1 MHIKAFYWEII
12 YNLPKNGVSY
22 GNNRI
27 FADQLKHSTMNIE
40 EYIVFRV
47 NALLHAHD
55 AKIVMRLEGGMSN
68 YTYVVECQGKK
79 YTYRVP
85 GKFAER
91 FVDREEEWENIQEVN
106 RLGLNNITEYVEI
119 RSGEKLAEYV
129 EGTIMSTTDV
139 VSYNEMSVKALKKIH
154 SSDMKFRDYNAFG
167 RLDDDQRY
175 CLETGYVFP
184 QEYLDLRKKLD
195 AIRATQTNV
204 PKVPCHCDYQPTN
217 LVISG
222 DKLYVLDW
230 EFAGMNDPFYDIA
243 CYGNVGFDKALSLLE
258 AYVGHKPTK
267 EELQRLY
274 FHRAF
279 QCLQW
284 FNVAIFKDRVGLSKD
299 LNMDFNAVAFMFL
312 GMTKDLLENY
322 ENL

>member
-1 MHIKAFYWEII
+1 MTIEDYII
-12 YNLPKNGVSY
+12 
-22 GNNRI
+22 
-27 FADQLKHSTMNIE
+27 
-40 EYIVFRV
+40 FRV

-91 FVDREEEWENIQEVN
+91 FVDRDDEWANIQEVD
-106 RLGLNNITEYVEI
+106 RLGLNNVTTYVEI

-139 VSYNEMSVKALKKIH
+139 ISYNEMSVKALKKIH
-154 SSDMKFRDYNAFG
+154 NSDLKFKDYNAFG
-167 RLDDDQRY
+167 RLDTYQNY
-175 CLETGYVFP
+175 CIEMGFTHP
-184 QEYLDLRKKLD
+184 QEYLVLRNKLEELRK
-195 AIRATQTNV
+195 QYVSV
-204 PKVPCHCDYQPTN
+204 PMVPCHCDYQPTN
-217 LVISG
+217 LVING

-243 CYGNVGFDKALSLLE
+243 CYGNAGFDKALSLLE
-258 AYVGHKPTK
+258 AYVGHKPTE
-267 EELQRLY
+267 EELKRLY

-284 FNVAIFKDRVGLSKD
+284 YNVAIFKDRVGLSKD
-299 LNMDFNAVAFMFL
+299 LNMDFNAVALMFL
-312 GMTKDLLENY
+312 GMAKDLLEK
-322 ENL
+322 

>member
-1 MHIKAFYWEII
+1 MTIEDYII
-12 YNLPKNGVSY
+12 
-22 GNNRI
+22 
-27 FADQLKHSTMNIE
+27 
-40 EYIVFRV
+40 FRV

-85 GKFAER
+85 GKFAEK
-91 FVDREEEWENIQEVN
+91 FVDRDEEWANIQEVD
-106 RLGLNNITEYVEI
+106 RLGLNNVTTYVEI

-154 SSDMKFRDYNAFG
+154 GSDLKFKDYNAFG
-167 RLDDDQRY
+167 RLDTYQNY
-175 CLETGYVFP
+175 CIKMGFTHP
-184 QEYLDLRKKLD
+184 QEYLDLRNKLE
-195 AIRATQTNV
+195 ALRKQYVSVTI
-204 PKVPCHCDYQPTN
+204 VPCHCDYQPTN
-217 LVISG
+217 LVING

-243 CYGNVGFDKALSLLE
+243 CYGNAGFDKALSLLE
-258 AYVGHKPTK
+258 AYVGHKPTE
-267 EELQRLY
+267 EELKRLY

-284 FNVAIFKDRVGLSKD
+284 YNVAIFKDKVGLSKD
-299 LNMDFNAVAFMFL
+299 LNMDFNAVALMFL
-312 GMTKDLLENY
+312 GMAKDLLEK
-322 ENL
+322 

>member
-1 MHIKAFYWEII
+1 
-12 YNLPKNGVSY
+12 
-22 GNNRI
+22 
-27 FADQLKHSTMNIE
+27 MNIE

-47 NALLHAHD
+47 NALLHAQD
-55 AKIVMRLEGGMSN
+55 AKIVKRLEGGMSN
-68 YTYVVECQGKK
+68 YTYVVECEGKK

-85 GKFAER
+85 GKFAEK
-91 FVDREEEWENIQEVN
+91 FVDREEEWANIQEVN
-106 RLGLNNITEYVEI
+106 RLGLNNVTEYVEI

-139 VSYNEMSVKALKKIH
+139 VSYNEMSVRALKQIH
-154 SSDMKFRDYNAFG
+154 NSDLKFKPYNAFG
-167 RLDDDQRY
+167 RLDDDERY
-175 CLETGYVFP
+175 CRETGFTHP
-184 QEYLDLRKKLD
+184 QEYLDLRAKLEELRKKYKEIPL
-195 AIRATQTNV
+195 
-204 PKVPCHCDYQPTN
+204 VPCHCDYQPTN

-243 CYGNVGFDKALSLLE
+243 CYGNAGFDKALSLLE
-258 AYVGHKPTK
+258 AYVGHQPTQ

-284 FNVAIFKDRVGLSKD
+284 YNVAIFKDRVGLSKD
-299 LNMDFNAVAFMFL
+299 LNMDFNNVALFFL
-312 GMTKDLLENY
+312 NMAKELLNNVELGIRN
-322 ENL
+322 

>member
-1 MHIKAFYWEII
+1 MYFCTFKNPIYYIAKII
-12 YNLPKNGVSY
+12 TK
-22 GNNRI
+22 
-27 FADQLKHSTMNIE
+27 MNVE
-40 EYIVFRV
+40 EYIVARV
-47 NALLHAHD
+47 NALMQSQN

-68 YTYVVECQGKK
+68 YTYVVECNGKK

-85 GKFAER
+85 GKFAEK
-91 FVDREEEWENIQEVN
+91 FVDRVEEWENIQEVN
-106 RLGLNNITEYVEI
+106 RLGLNNITEYVEV

-139 VSYNEMSVKALKKIH
+139 VSYNEMSVKALKQIH
-154 SSDMKFRDYNAFG
+154 NSNLKFRDYNAFG
-167 RLDDDQRY
+167 RLDNDERY

-184 QEYLDLRKKLD
+184 QEYLDLRKRLD
-195 AIRATQTNV
+195 SLRAAHANV

-217 LVISG
+217 LVING

-243 CYGNVGFDKALSLLE
+243 CYGNVGFDKALALLE

-279 QCLQW
+279 QCMQW
-284 FNVAIFKDRVGLSKD
+284 FTVAIFKDRVGLSKD

-312 GMTKDLLENY
+312 GMAKDLLENY
-322 ENL
+322 DKL

>member
-1 MHIKAFYWEII
+1 
-12 YNLPKNGVSY
+12 
-22 GNNRI
+22 
-27 FADQLKHSTMNIE
+27 LKTNQINTTMNIE

-91 FVDREEEWENIQEVN
+91 FVDRDEEWANIQEVD
-106 RLGLNNITEYVEI
+106 RLGLNNVTTYVEI

-139 VSYNEMSVKALKKIH
+139 VSYNEMSVAALKKIH
-154 SSDMKFRDYNAFG
+154 GSDLKFNDYNAFG
-167 RLDDDQRY
+167 RLDTYQNY
-175 CLETGYVFP
+175 CIEMGFTHP
-184 QEYLDLRKKLD
+184 QEYLDLRNKLEEL
-195 AIRATQTNV
+195 RKQYVSV
-204 PKVPCHCDYQPTN
+204 PMVPCHCDYQPTN
-217 LVISG
+217 LVING

-243 CYGNVGFDKALSLLE
+243 CYGNAGFDKALSLLE
-258 AYVGHKPTK
+258 AYVGHKPTE
-267 EELQRLY
+267 EELKRLY

-284 FNVAIFKDRVGLSKD
+284 YNVAIFKDKVGLSKD
-299 LNMDFNAVAFMFL
+299 LNMDFNAVALMFL
-312 GMTKDLLENY
+312 GMAKDLLEK
-322 ENL
+322 

>member
-1 MHIKAFYWEII
+1 M
-12 YNLPKNGVSY
+12 
-22 GNNRI
+22 
-27 FADQLKHSTMNIE
+27 TIE

-55 AKIVMRLEGGMSN
+55 AKIDMRLEGGMSN
-68 YTYVVECQGKK
+68 YTYVVECQSKK

-91 FVDREEEWENIQEVN
+91 FVDRDEEWANIQEVD
-106 RLGLNNITEYVEI
+106 RLGLNNVTTYMEI

-129 EGTIMSTTDV
+129 EGTIMSETDI
-139 VSYNEMSVKALKKIH
+139 VSYNAMAVAALKKLH
-154 SSDMKFRDYNAFG
+154 NSDLKFKDYDGFG
-167 RLDDDQRY
+167 RIAQYERY
-175 CLETGYVFP
+175 CGEMGFTSP

-195 AIRATQTNV
+195 AIQATQTNV
-204 PKVPCHCDYQPTN
+204 EKVPCHCDYQPTN
-217 LVISG
+217 LVICG
-222 DKLYVLDW
+222 EKLFVLDW

-243 CYGNVGFDKALSLLE
+243 CYGNAGFDKALSLLE
-258 AYVGHKPTK
+258 AYVGRKPNK

-284 FNVAIFKDRVGLSKD
+284 YNVAIFKDRIGLSKD
-299 LNMDFNAVAFMFL
+299 LNMDFNAVALMFL
-312 GMTKDLLENY
+312 GMAKDLLENY
-322 ENL
+322 NNL

>member
-1 MHIKAFYWEII
+1 MFIENYII
-12 YNLPKNGVSY
+12 
-22 GNNRI
+22 
-27 FADQLKHSTMNIE
+27 
-40 EYIVFRV
+40 FRV
-47 NALLHAHD
+47 NALLHSHNS
-55 AKIVMRLEGGMSN
+55 KIVKRLEGGMSN
-68 YTYVVECQGKK
+68 YTYVVESEGKM

-91 FVDREEEWENIQEVN
+91 FVDRVEEWENIQEVN

-129 EGTIMSTTDV
+129 EGTIMSTTDI
-139 VSYNEMSVKALKKIH
+139 VSYNKMSVAALKKIH
-154 SSDMKFRDYNAFG
+154 GSDLKFRDYNAFG
-167 RLDDDQRY
+167 RLDTYQGY
-175 CLETGYVFP
+175 CLEMGYTFP
-184 QEYLDLRKKLD
+184 QEYLDLRKKLETIRD
-195 AIRATQTNV
+195 AHANV

-222 DKLYVLDW
+222 EKLYVLDW

-243 CYGNVGFDKALSLLE
+243 CYGNAGFDKALALLE
-258 AYVGHKPTK
+258 EYVGRKPNK

-299 LNMDFNAVAFMFL
+299 LNMDFNAVALFFL
-312 GMTKDLLENY
+312 NMAKDLLENY
-322 ENL
+322 DNL

>member
-1 MHIKAFYWEII
+1 M
-12 YNLPKNGVSY
+12 
-22 GNNRI
+22 GNKCN
-27 FADQLKHSTMNIE
+27 FADLIKNNTAMNVE
-40 EYIVFRV
+40 EYIIIRV

-55 AKIVMRLEGGMSN
+55 AHIVKRLEGGMSN

-85 GKFAER
+85 GKFAEK
-91 FVDREEEWENIQEVN
+91 FVDREEEWANIQEVD
-106 RLGLNNITEYVEI
+106 RLGLNNVTTYVEI

-129 EGTIMSTTDV
+129 EGTIMSETDV
-139 VSYNEMSVKALKKIH
+139 VSYNAMSVAALKKIH
-154 SSDMKFRDYNAFG
+154 GSDLKFKDYDAFG
-167 RLDDDQRY
+167 RLEADQNY
-175 CLETGYVFP
+175 CLETGFVFP

-195 AIRATQTNV
+195 TIRAAHANV

-243 CYGNVGFDKALSLLE
+243 CYGNAGFDKALALLE
-258 AYVGHKPTK
+258 TYVGHKPNK

-284 FNVAIFKDRVGLSKD
+284 YNVAIFKDRIGLSKD
-299 LNMDFNAVAFMFL
+299 LNMDFNAVALFFFNMA
-312 GMTKDLLENY
+312 KDLLEKY
-322 ENL
+322 DNL